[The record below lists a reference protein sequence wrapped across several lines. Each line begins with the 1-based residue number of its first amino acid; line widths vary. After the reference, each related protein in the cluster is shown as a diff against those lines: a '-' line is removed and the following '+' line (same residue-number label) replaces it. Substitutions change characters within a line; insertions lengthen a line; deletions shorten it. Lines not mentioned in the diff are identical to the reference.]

1 MYTGVHLQILKMVE
15 YLKQKIDK
23 MLITSWQI
31 HGGLLYYSL
40 PTFMLENF
48 NTHKLKINEVVSK

>member
-1 MYTGVHLQILKMVE
+1 
-15 YLKQKIDK
+15 

-48 NTHKLKINEVVSK
+48 NTHKLKINEVVSKEDKGLHNQKY